1 MSDLITDRPLPRSL
15 LAGAGGLV
23 ALVLMGVAM
32 LRAMGPGIPN
42 EPPEVTVAARQLYF
56 RDASDGAVHV
66 VDAAT
71 LHPVGTVA
79 AGTNAF
85 LRSTVRGL
93 VRERK
98 RRGIGAEIPFRLSA
112 QADGRLLLDDS
123 ATGRRID
130 LAAFGASN
138 AEVFASLL
146 LADADR
152 RLVTLH

>member
-1 MSDLITDRPLPRSL
+1 
-15 LAGAGGLV
+15 
-23 ALVLMGVAM
+23 
-32 LRAMGPGIPN
+32 
-42 EPPEVTVAARQLYF
+42 
-56 RDASDGAVHV
+56 V
-66 VDAAT
+66 VDAET
-71 LHPVGTVA
+71 LHTVGTVA

-98 RRGIGAEIPFRLSA
+98 RRGIGSEIPFRLSA
-112 QADGRLLLDDS
+112 HADGRLLLDDS

-130 LAAFGASN
+130 LAAFGTSN

-152 RLVTLH
+152 GLVTLH